1 MVENQKLFRVS
12 RLKDHSLELV
22 LEEKICATV
31 DKLAPS
37 LDGIIVSDFVYG
49 VISNNVFEHVTKVA
63 EKEGYD
69 MIVDIQALQYGKP
82 EYNISEKVIK
92 ELK

>member
-1 MVENQKLFRVS
+1 MIQ
-12 RLKDHSLELV
+12 D
-22 LEEKICATV
+22 A
-31 DKLAPS
+31 
-37 LDGIIVSDFVYG
+37 
-49 VISNNVFEHVTKVA
+49 VTKVA

-92 ELK
+92 ALK